1 LRKPVELIDGEWTSW
16 YGVRAIGGLRA
27 LTQLRAALAS

>member
-1 LRKPVELIDGEWTSW
+1 VELIDGEWTSW

-27 LTQLRAALAS
+27 LAQLRATLAP